1 MAPTGNEIFTKK
13 QWPHKISIGICA
25 MQRKATS
32 KPMQAIM
39 EKLIVFFGH
48 LVNFFIFPEQ
58 VILKEPIENWPH
70 CHCLISIHST
80 EFPLQKVSFK
90 STQIIEMRL
99 FQAIAYVKLQNPYVI
114 NNLDRQFDML
124 DRRTVL
130 RILSENGIEHPR
142 HGCVTRGE
150 SNEPDTEFVEHPDHI
165 EINGEVFKKPFVEK
179 PINAEDHNVY
189 IYYPSSVGGGS
200 RRLFRKKNN
209 QSSCYYPKSE
219 VRREGSY
226 IYEEFIPADGTDVKV
241 YAVGPSYAHA
251 EARKAPGVDGQVERD
266 SDGKEVRYPVI
277 LSDEE
282 KQIAK
287 KIVLAFGQTICGFD
301 LLRADGKS
309 YVCDVNGFSF
319 VKTSEKYY
327 EDTANILGNQI
338 VRHFAKTNGWQI
350 PTDMPQPP
358 ILDSGLGDDTP
369 TITTS
374 SGTSAEL
381 SCIVEKQSESR

>member
-1 MAPTGNEIFTKK
+1 MDPKGNEVSTKQK
-13 QWPHKISIGICA
+13 WAHKISIGICA

-32 KPMQAIM
+32 KPMQAIL

-48 LVNFFIFPEQ
+48 LVNFFIFPEE
-58 VILKEPIENWPH
+58 VILNKPIENWPH

-80 EFPLQKVSFK
+80 EFPLQK
-90 STQIIEMRL
+90 
-99 FQAIAYVKLQNPYVI
+99 AIAYVKLRNPYVI
-114 NNLDRQFDML
+114 NNLDRQLDML

-142 HGCVTRGE
+142 HGCVNRGE

-179 PINAEDHNVY
+179 PIDAEDHNVY

-209 QSSCYYPKSE
+209 QSSCFSPQSE
-219 VRREGSY
+219 VRKDGSY

-309 YVCDVNGFSF
+309 YVCDN
-319 VKTSEKYY
+319 
-327 EDTANILGNQI
+327 TAIILGNQI
-338 VRHFAKTNGWQI
+338 VRHFANTDSWEI
-350 PTDMPQPP
+350 PSDMPQPP

-381 SCIVEKQSESR
+381 SCVVEKQSESRYRGFLSLMSEELSSR